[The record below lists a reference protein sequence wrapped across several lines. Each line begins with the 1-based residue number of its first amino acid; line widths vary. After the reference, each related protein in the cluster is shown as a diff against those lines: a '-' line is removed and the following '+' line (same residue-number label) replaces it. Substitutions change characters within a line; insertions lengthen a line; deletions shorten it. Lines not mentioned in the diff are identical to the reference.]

1 MAALA
6 VRHLVAIPIPQALR
20 GMRVPLTAQ
29 GVPVQVVA
37 LAAPTLIL
45 QLMVLL
51 PVVAVGVAVLTLVV

>member
-29 GVPVQVVA
+29 VVAVQVVA
-37 LAAPTLIL
+37 LVATMALE
-45 QLMVLL
+45 LMVLL
-51 PVVAVGVAVLTLVV
+51 PVAAVGVAVLTLVV